1 MMLKQILKSGVLLI
15 VFILPAIT
23 AFTQH
28 KTLDYLKKISG
39 KYTLAGQHNREPNA
53 DPARWTNYI
62 YELTGKYPA
71 LWSGDFL
78 FQKENLEHRWTMIRE
93 AEKQWQKGAM
103 INLMLHTCP
112 PHRGEPCAWDA
123 GVINDPLTDEQW
135 NELITEG
142 TGLNLAWKTRLDTI
156 AVYLRYLADQNIE
169 VLFRPLHEMNQ
180 KAFWWGGRPGPS
192 GTAQLY
198 RITHDYLEIDHGLPN
213 LIWVWDMQDL
223 SRDLS
228 GYNPGHDYWDVF
240 AFDVYGK
247 GYDRTWYDQILEIA
261 GDKPMAIGECGKLPK
276 PKMLKNQPRWTFF
289 MPWAELVKEKNREK
303 AIKRLY
309 RNARILTLE
318 EMPGW

>member
-1 MMLKQILKSGVLLI
+1 MLQQTLKSVVLLI
-15 VFILPAIT
+15 IFNLPAGT

-28 KTLDYLKKISG
+28 KTLDYLQKISG

-62 YELTGKYPA
+62 FELTGKYPA

-78 FQKENLEHRWTMIRE
+78 FQQENLEHRWTMIRE
-93 AEKQWQKGAM
+93 AEKQWQKGAV

-112 PHRGEPCAWDA
+112 PHRGEPCDWDA

-135 NELITEG
+135 DSLITDG
-142 TGLNLAWKTRLDTI
+142 TALNLAWKTRLDTI
-156 AVYLRYLADQNIE
+156 AVYLRYLADHDVE

-180 KAFWWGGRPGPS
+180 KAFWWGGRPGPN
-192 GTAQLY
+192 GTARLY
-198 RITHDYLEIDHGLPN
+198 RITHDYLEIHHDLPN

-223 SRDLS
+223 SRDLAE
-228 GYNPGHDYWDVF
+228 YNPGSDYWDVF

-247 GYDRTWYDQILEIA
+247 GYDQSWYDQILEIA
-261 GDKPMAIGECGKLPK
+261 GDKPIAIGECGKLPK

-309 RNARILTLE
+309 RNPGILTLE